1 MAIHVINPLSDR
13 RWDDLVERH
22 ERSSAFHQRGWLEA
36 LTRTYG
42 FQPFALTS
50 AAPGEPMA
58 DGIVLC
64 RVSSWLTGTR
74 WVSLPFSDHC
84 EPLLTDPSEW
94 FCFAKWLHEESDR
107 QGLKYVELRPIS
119 QVQNTDS
126 GLRSSCSYCFH
137 QLDLQPSLEQIF
149 QGFHKDCIQR
159 KIRRAEKEK
168 LAYEVGHSEQLVREF
183 YRLLLITRKRHQLL
197 PQPRLWIRNLIECM
211 GDQIQIRL
219 ARKDGVPVAALLTLR
234 HRSSVI
240 YKYGCSDDNLHHLG
254 GMPFLF
260 WRLIEESKASGA
272 LNIDLGRSDLDHEGL
287 LTFKDRLGSERRLLT
302 YYRYSGT
309 EDTETAT
316 IKGSI
321 SIRRLFAALPGI
333 VSSTAGRLL
342 YRHVG

>member
-1 MAIHVINPLSDR
+1 
-13 RWDDLVERH
+13 
-22 ERSSAFHQRGWLEA
+22 
-36 LTRTYG
+36 
-42 FQPFALTS
+42 
-50 AAPGEPMA
+50 
-58 DGIVLC
+58 
-64 RVSSWLTGTR
+64 
-74 WVSLPFSDHC
+74 
-84 EPLLTDPSEW
+84 
-94 FCFAKWLHEESDR
+94 
-107 QGLKYVELRPIS
+107 
-119 QVQNTDS
+119 
-126 GLRSSCSYCFH
+126 
-137 QLDLQPSLEQIF
+137 
-149 QGFHKDCIQR
+149 
-159 KIRRAEKEK
+159 
-168 LAYEVGHSEQLVREF
+168 
-183 YRLLLITRKRHQLL
+183 
-197 PQPRLWIRNLIECM
+197 M